1 MVRGAGPASA
11 PSSMKTPA
19 PSSSPIRSPL
29 ARLAALVAVLAWLGT
44 MLVVC
49 AVKFRSYLYTD
60 FDLAIFAQSL
70 LGAVHG
76 RWFSSIRGLYWL
88 GDHSSLLL
96 LALAPLALV
105 WHSALL
111 LPCVQ
116 ACALALGAWP
126 LFVHARRRFGDERV
140 AAAFA
145 AAWVLQPSLGYL
157 ALFEFHPET
166 LATPL
171 LLGAAVALAAGRSR
185 TAICCA
191 AVAAL
196 AREDIALPIA
206 VMGAVHLLRG
216 SRTRGTGFA
225 LLGVAAGSLALSF
238 LVLRPLLAHG
248 EANYVTMYARWGR
261 GPAEIAMHLLR
272 DPGAALASFWST
284 PGDRGDTLVKLEYW
298 LHTFGPVLGASLLA
312 PLSLL
317 PALPVFAEHFL
328 SSRVEQHTIVYQYTA
343 LTLPFVALAAVDGIA
358 ALARWRPALAR
369 GTTAALLAAAAA
381 SQWAFGPFAPAPLWR
396 GHDPTEHNWP
406 DGRERALAHWRD
418 TFQDRLPE
426 GGAVVADFRSLAPLA
441 TRDSLHSLH
450 HIATGHYTFSSL
462 EYPAPLHPV
471 AMICDLAALAAE
483 GQIHERGLAR
493 LRWFVARSGLRV
505 VDSAGDLLLLEPTD
519 TDTLAWLEPATDA
532 APRIARFDGTLDLLE
547 AHTLAAEATAG
558 GVLPIATSWR
568 RVGPLAGAP
577 MVQWSVTGPDGETHD
592 EEPRRLGYGL
602 SDVSSWPANHAFE
615 ERYRWVVPVDLA
627 PGTYTLHLTV
637 WRHGSLADTP
647 AVADDDGVRAAEGMI
662 EVGSF
667 RVTP

>member
-1 MVRGAGPASA
+1 MNA
-11 PSSMKTPA
+11 PDA
-19 PSSSPIRSPL
+19 PTDTVRSPL
-29 ARLAALVAVLAWLGT
+29 ARLAARVAVLAWLGT

-49 AVKFRSYLYTD
+49 AVKYRSYLYTD
-60 FDLAIFAQSL
+60 FDLAIFAQAL

-76 RWFSSIRGLYWL
+76 QWFSSVRGMYWL

-96 LALAPLALV
+96 LALAPVAFV
-105 WHSALL
+105 WRSALL
-111 LPCVQ
+111 LPWAQ
-116 ACALALGAWP
+116 AVALALGAWP

-145 AAWVLQPSLGYL
+145 AVWVLQPSLGYL

-185 TAICCA
+185 TAILCA
-191 AVAAL
+191 VAAAL
-196 AREDIALPIA
+196 AREDVALPIA
-206 VMGAVHLLRG
+206 ALGAVHALRG
-216 SRTRGTGFA
+216 GRERGTGPA

-238 LVLRPLLAHG
+238 LVLKPALAHG
-248 EANYVTMYARWGR
+248 GAEYGTMYARWGR
-261 GPAEIAMHLLR
+261 GPGAILAHLLR
-272 DPGAALASFWST
+272 DPGGALASFWST
-284 PGDRGDTLVKLEYW
+284 PGDPADSLFKAQYW
-298 LHTFGPVLGASLLA
+298 LHAFGPVLGASLLA
-312 PLSLL
+312 PLTLL

-328 SSRVEQHTIVYQYTA
+328 SSRIEQHTIHYQYTA

-358 ALARWRPALAR
+358 ALARRRVALAQ
-369 GTTAALLAAAAA
+369 GFAAALLAAAAA
-381 SQWAFGPFAPAPLWR
+381 AQCAFGPFAPAPLWR
-396 GHDPTEHNWP
+396 AHEPSERNWP
-406 DGRERALAHWRD
+406 DGHERALAHWRD
-418 TFQDRLPE
+418 TFQDRLPD
-426 GGAVVADFRSLAPLA
+426 GGAVVADFPSLASLA

-450 HIATGHYTFSSL
+450 HVAAGRYTYSSR
-462 EYPAPLHPV
+462 EYPAPEHVV
-471 AMICDLAALAAE
+471 AMLCDLGALTALGE
-483 GQIHERGLAR
+483 IDERGLAR
-493 LRWFVARSGLRV
+493 LRWFVAGRGLRV
-505 VDSAGDLLLLEPTD
+505 TDSAGDLLLLEPGD
-519 TDTLAWLEPATDA
+519 ADTLAWLEPATDA

-547 AHTLAAEATAG
+547 AHLLATEAPAG
-558 GVLPIATSWR
+558 GVLPLATSWR

-577 MVQWSVTGPDGETHD
+577 LVQWSVTGADGVTRD

-662 EVGSF
+662 EIGHF